1 MCESDDLAHLMQ
13 SNIPMAER
21 RRRRLLQKLLSGS
34 KNIRFA
40 EAVTCAEAF
49 GFRLSRINGSHH
61 IYIHTDIPELV
72 NLQNVN
78 GQAKPYQVKQLLR
91 LIERYNLHLEERP

>member
-1 MCESDDLAHLMQ
+1 MS
-13 SNIPMAER
+13 ER

-34 KNIRFA
+34 KNIRFT
-40 EAVTCAEAF
+40 EAVDCAEAF

-61 IYIHTDIPELV
+61 IYVHANVPELV

-78 GQAKPYQVKQLLR
+78 EQAKPYQIRQLLR
-91 LIERYNLHLEERP
+91 LIERYNLHMEDDT

>member
-1 MCESDDLAHLMQ
+1 MRYERNRL
-13 SNIPMAER
+13 MAER

-34 KNIRFA
+34 KNICFA
-40 EAVTCAEAF
+40 EAVACAEAF

-61 IYIHTDIPELV
+61 NYVHADIPEVL

-91 LIERYNLHLEERP
+91 LIERYNLQMEEGP

>member
-1 MCESDDLAHLMQ
+1 
-13 SNIPMAER
+13 
-21 RRRRLLQKLLSGS
+21 LSGS

-40 EAVTCAEAF
+40 EAVACAEAF

-61 IYIHTDIPELV
+61 IYVHANVPALL

-91 LIERYNLHLEERP
+91 LIERYNLEMEDG